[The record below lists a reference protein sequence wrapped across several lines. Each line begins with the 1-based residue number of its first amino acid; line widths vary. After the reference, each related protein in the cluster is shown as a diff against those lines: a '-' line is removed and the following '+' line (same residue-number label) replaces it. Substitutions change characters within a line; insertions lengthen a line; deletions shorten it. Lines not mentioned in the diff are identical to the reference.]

1 MTLRLIQASLLL
13 VVAACGAPASTS
25 AQSGQSGNSASESEL
40 PFTVTEVMKFD
51 APWAMDFLPGSG
63 LPVTSAALVTE
74 KEGRLLLVN
83 VATGERKEV
92 AGAPSVVA
100 QGQGGLLDVVAA
112 PSFAGDGMIY
122 LTFSEASSNGGA
134 QLALAR
140 ARLVMGGQPRLEN
153 LQVIW
158 RNPTGGKGGHYG
170 ARIAF
175 APDGQSLFLSAG
187 ERQRFTPAQD
197 MSLPMGKILHL
208 TLDGKPAGDNPW
220 AGRTGEASVQV
231 TDPPA
236 DSEAA
241 KTAPSRTVQWPG
253 TNLTP
258 AETWTLGHRNPLG
271 LAFAPDG
278 RLWEVEM
285 GPRGGDELNLVV
297 RGRNYGYP
305 HVSNGDNYNGVPI
318 PDHKPGDGFEP
329 PKVYCNPSISPGG
342 FIIYTGDKFPQ
353 WKGDA
358 LLGALSG
365 QALIRVDIDGDKAKN
380 AEQWD
385 MKARIRAVDQGP
397 DGSIYL
403 LEDGEA
409 PGQGRL
415 LRLDPAR

>member
-13 VVAACGAPASTS
+13 VVAACGTSDPTS
-25 AQSGQSGNSASESEL
+25 AQSGQSERNASQSGA
-40 PFTVTEVMKFD
+40 PFSVKEVMKFN
-51 APWAMDFLPGSG
+51 APWAMDFLPGRG
-63 LPVTSAALVTE
+63 LPLTNAALVTE

-83 VATGERKEV
+83 VATGDRTEV
-92 AGAPSVVA
+92 AGTPSVVA

-112 PSFAGDGMIY
+112 PSFPADGMIY
-122 LTFSEASSNGGA
+122 LTFSEASSNGGS

-140 ARLVMGGQPRLEN
+140 ARLAMGPQPKLEN
-153 LQVIW
+153 LKVIW
-158 RNPTGGKGGHYG
+158 RNPTGGRGGHYG

-208 TLDGKPAGDNPW
+208 TLDGKPAPDNPW
-220 AGRTGEASVQV
+220 AGRTGAANVQV
-231 TDPPA
+231 TDPPE
-236 DSEAA
+236 DSEVA
-241 KTAPSRTVQWPG
+241 KKAPSRTVKWPG

-258 AETWTLGHRNPLG
+258 AEAWTLGHRNPLG

-278 RLWEVEM
+278 RLWETEM
-285 GPRGGDELNLVV
+285 GPRGGDELNLIV

-329 PKVYCNPSISPGG
+329 PKVYWNPSISPGG
-342 FIIYTGDKFPQ
+342 LIIYTGDKFPQ

-358 LLGALSG
+358 LIPALSG
-365 QALIRVDIDGDKAKN
+365 QALIRVAIDGDKAKK
-380 AEQWD
+380 ADQWD
-385 MKARIRAVDQGP
+385 MKARIREVAQGP
-397 DGSIYL
+397 DGSVYL

-415 LRLDPAR
+415 LRLEPK